1 MRERALQPADGGWI
15 NSKGPSDVCQRLA
28 LGKPH
33 RLLALM
39 CCQLGWTTE
48 FNATGLGTPTALAC
62 SCADKF
68 PLELSQTAE
77 HRDHQLAMWRG
88 AIGPCVLEGT
98 EASPALSQLVEHV
111 EEVASARPPRRRSS
125 RPRSQAPGGI
135 LDCSR
140 QLAASRSSPPNGHPA
155 PPSVGCWIF
164 AGRAARSRS
173 NSLVI
178 STTEQHAALPYQGS
192 GHWRPKVEF
201 FVSSGGG
208 LIQYRCGG
216 LARAEH
222 HVPGALA

>member
-1 MRERALQPADGGWI
+1 VP
-15 NSKGPSDVCQRLA
+15 
-28 LGKPH
+28 
-33 RLLALM
+33 
-39 CCQLGWTTE
+39 
-48 FNATGLGTPTALAC
+48 
-62 SCADKF
+62 
-68 PLELSQTAE
+68 
-77 HRDHQLAMWRG
+77 
-88 AIGPCVLEGT
+88 
-98 EASPALSQLVEHV
+98 
-111 EEVASARPPRRRSS
+111 ARPGADRHALDHKPPGVSS
-125 RPRSQAPGGI
+125 IARV
-135 LDCSR
+135 
-140 QLAASRSSPPNGHPA
+140 SSPRADRARPMATQPHHPW
-155 PPSVGCWIF
+155 GCWIF